1 MVDGKEIDRLSLL
14 FRCEGFFSGYASP
27 EFAYS
32 SRPDIYSQP
41 GQAFRNIN
49 NTASNFSH
57 DSRVKSQERS
67 GLMIIKRIIES
78 RLVKDGLD
86 SVASAYSPGNGLG

>member
-1 MVDGKEIDRLSLL
+1 MARRLIVSLCCLDVKGSSLGTLHQSLPTAPGRIFTDNLDRHLEILMIPLHIL
-14 FRCEGFFSGYASP
+14 
-27 EFAYS
+27 
-32 SRPDIYSQP
+32 
-41 GQAFRNIN
+41 
-49 NTASNFSH
+49 TH

-67 GLMIIKRIIES
+67 GLLIIERLLIES